1 MKIPLLFVSACTF
14 LLLVKAPA
22 SAKDISIK
30 ERHHANIDVIFN
42 KVFPAVKPPNRYV
55 YYDTDYRK
63 QGCFITCDQTDGLL
77 VKWSSFFLQIQPYER
92 YCPFV
97 TCRSRYPSP
106 PSSITINAGDKDHVI
121 NIFDQKNNIY
131 YLPLKVRN
139 SIPLAKSLVIMVP
152 GVGLSEYRPKSS
164 ALEDI
169 KKVVDITEELPGQQK
184 LSEKSVEERLFEASS
199 LLESELISED
209 EYDSMRKAIL
219 GIPD

>member
-1 MKIPLLFVSACTF
+1 
-14 LLLVKAPA
+14 
-22 SAKDISIK
+22 
-30 ERHHANIDVIFN
+30 
-42 KVFPAVKPPNRYV
+42 
-55 YYDTDYRK
+55 
-63 QGCFITCDQTDGLL
+63 
-77 VKWSSFFLQIQPYER
+77 
-92 YCPFV
+92 
-97 TCRSRYPSP
+97 
-106 PSSITINAGDKDHVI
+106 
-121 NIFDQKNNIY
+121 
-131 YLPLKVRN
+131 
-139 SIPLAKSLVIMVP
+139 MVP